1 MPLQTKFLWSLAV
14 VTAFVAGIGT
24 NRLFPLVFNDPLI
37 IKCENG
43 ELFRF
48 DRRKEQLIFVAF
60 KDVVMNIKAEA
71 YTVGDRIYAKATISP
86 DEAVNWVYD
95 TKRMRLK
102 RVFMN
107 TKGQLTQDDEA
118 KCEYYSGGEQPDGET
133 EEPSKAA

>member
-1 MPLQTKFLWSLAV
+1 MPLQTRFLWSLALAA
-14 VTAFVAGIGT
+14 AFAAGIGT
-24 NRLFPLVFNDPLI
+24 NKLFPLTFNDPLI
-37 IKCENG
+37 VKCENG

-71 YTVGDRIYAKATISP
+71 YAVGDRIYGKATISP

-95 TKRMRLK
+95 TKKTRLK

-107 TKGQLTQDDEA
+107 TKGQLTQADEA
-118 KCEYYSGGEQPDGET
+118 KCENYSGGEQPDGET
-133 EEPSKAA
+133 EEPRKAA